1 MNAQL
6 SPLPANLSRAE
17 AEADIDARI
26 LQAEQK
32 LIAREENLRRGVT
45 GFGQQFRETMRPG
58 RLLQPALLTAAVA
71 VIVLAWP
78 SRRKPAPAPT
88 SQQQQPDAAAQ
99 AAKVARPALFVLLA
113 AIPWTRFL
121 SHAWPMLPS
130 RWRDSL
136 NPATAASALTFGLPL
151 LEGWLAKRRRDESA
165 RTD

>member
-26 LQAEQK
+26 LQAEQR

-45 GFGQQFRETMRPG
+45 AFGDQVRETIRPA

-71 VIVLAWP
+71 VIVLWWP
-78 SRRKPAPAPT
+78 SRKSASAPA
-88 SQQQQPDAAAQ
+88 SQQQHAAGT
-99 AAKVARPALFVLLA
+99 AASVARPALFVLLA
-113 AIPWTRFL
+113 GIPWTRFL
-121 SHAWPMLPS
+121 SHAWPMLPG
-130 RWRDSL
+130 RWRERL

-151 LEGWLAKRRRDESA
+151 LEGWLTRRRRDEPA
-165 RTD
+165 RPG